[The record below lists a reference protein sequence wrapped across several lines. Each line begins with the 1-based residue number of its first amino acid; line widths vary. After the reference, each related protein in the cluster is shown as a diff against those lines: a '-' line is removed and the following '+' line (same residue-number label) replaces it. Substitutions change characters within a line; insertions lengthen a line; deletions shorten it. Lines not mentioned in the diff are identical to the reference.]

1 MAHKRCPS
9 GQHVYDT
16 DKHTF
21 CPFCTPSSSPEPPP
35 VNPVKTTFAG
45 GNPPPSDTPVRP
57 SAAGKTTVIIGGGSD
72 SSATEQAVG
81 WLVVVNGN
89 GRGRDLRIPPG
100 QSKIGREC
108 GDIVLNFGDT
118 SISREKHV
126 MLAYDSH
133 ENIFFIAC
141 GDGRNPTKVNGK
153 MLMNTKVLKPFDRIR
168 IGNTDLL
175 FVPLCGDNFT
185 WEQGRIGSQQS
196 VSAPVQEDVSPK
208 PPQPNADEN
217 QAVL

>member
-21 CPFCTPSSSPEPPP
+21 CPFCTPSPLPEPP
-35 VNPVKTTFAG
+35 VNPVNKTTLAD
-45 GNPPPSDTPVRP
+45 NTPVRA
-57 SAAGKTTVIIGGGSD
+57 SVEGKTRVIIGGGLST
-72 SSATEQAVG
+72 SSVSAEQAVG
-81 WLVVVNGN
+81 WLVVINGK

-100 QSKIGREC
+100 QSKIGREQ

-118 SISREKHV
+118 SISRDKHA
-126 MLAYDSH
+126 MLAYDPQ
-133 ENIFFIAC
+133 ENIFFISC

-153 MLMNTKVLKPFDRIR
+153 MLINTKVLNPFDRIR
-168 IGNTDLL
+168 FGNTDLL

-185 WEQGRIGSQQS
+185 WEQGRMSNQS
-196 VSAPVQEDVSPK
+196 VVEPVQTAGEASPNVDSSVK
-208 PPQPNADEN
+208 TKFIFE
-217 QAVL
+217 